1 VNVELW
7 IGGKVEMK
15 CENDN
20 VEIKIC
26 QPSTANCELPTSNL
40 KNKQPA
46 ITHRRLL
53 RILDKPKYVVPI
65 RKAGGKLIKP
75 FEYKIIGNGLV
86 LLNLRIKGFY

>member
-1 VNVELW
+1 
-7 IGGKVEMK
+7 MK

-26 QPSTANCELPTSNL
+26 QPLTANCDPPSPSFGGQRLPTCIL

-65 RKAGGKLIKP
+65 REAGGKLIKP
-75 FEYKIIGNGLV
+75 FGYKIIGNGLV